1 MTETNKSRY
10 RWWCRNRYVR
20 RTALVIHFTL
30 LFPVSIA
37 IYAVADSLEGA
48 RYHMSKFRELWEEY
62 K

>member
-20 RTALVIHFTL
+20 RTVMVIYFTL
-30 LFPVSIA
+30 LFPVGVV
-37 IYAVADSLEGA
+37 IYAVADVFEGT
-48 RYHMSKFRELWEEY
+48 RHCMSKFRKLWEEY